1 MIIRNN
7 IVFQNDEKVKY
18 DGKEYDG
25 FYISHNSS
33 AAGKEIYGSE
43 TTALVLGQMEKF
55 FVLNDNHCTPLEKL
69 AKESLDDCIN
79 YVRKNKNKLNELSDK
94 I

>member
-7 IVFQNDEKVKY
+7 IVFQNDEKVEY
-18 DGKEYDG
+18 NGKEYDG
-25 FYISHNSS
+25 FYISHNNYDI
-33 AAGKEIYGSE
+33 GIYGSE

-55 FVLNDNHCTPLEKL
+55 FVLNGNHCTSLEKL
-69 AKESLDDCIN
+69 AKESLTNCIN
-79 YVRKNKNKLNELSDK
+79 YVRKNKNKLNKLSDK